1 MAVAAE
7 LATFLMGQTHAM
19 GPQVISVN
27 VGRVVRASW
36 AGRPQQTAI
45 DKPSVAGPVRVH
57 RLGLEGD
64 GVGDPRFHGGV
75 HQAVYAYARED
86 LDRWEGE
93 LGEPVRAGLFG
104 ENLTTTGI
112 DLNETVLGERWR
124 VGSTLL
130 QPIETRTPCAT
141 FTKWMGRQGFDTT
154 SWVRRFTRM
163 ARPGVYLRVLEE
175 GEVKPGDAVLVEH
188 RPDHGVTVATM
199 FAAYMT
205 DPSRLPELLAVEGL
219 AERTYAAARRRRD
232 R

>member
-1 MAVAAE
+1 
-7 LATFLMGQTHAM
+7 MGARVM
-19 GPQVISVN
+19 SVN
-27 VGRVVRASW
+27 VGRVVRAGW

-45 DKPSVAGPVRVH
+45 DKPAVEGPVRVR

-64 GVGDPRFHGGV
+64 GVGDPRFHGGI

-86 LDRWEGE
+86 LDRWEVE
-93 LGEPVRAGLFG
+93 LGGPVRPGLFG

-112 DLNETVLGERWR
+112 DLNATVLGERWQ
-124 VGSTLL
+124 VGSAVL
-130 QPIETRTPCAT
+130 QPIDTRTPCNT
-141 FTKWMGRQGFDTT
+141 FKTWMGREGYDTT
-154 SWVRRFTRM
+154 SWVKRFTQM
-163 ARPGVYLRVLEE
+163 GRPGVYLRVLEE
-175 GEVKPGDAVLVEH
+175 GEVQAGDDIVVAG

-219 AERTYAAARRRRD
+219 AERTQTAALRQRD